1 VLLHQI
7 DEPPCCFRKE
17 HRRIIHSRYE
27 QRVKLNACLE
37 RPAAVN
43 DLERLLRVD
52 QALFAFFLFDTL

>member
-1 VLLHQI
+1 MNPHAAFARSI
-7 DEPPCCFRKE
+7 AGSFT
-17 HRRIIHSRYE
+17 RI